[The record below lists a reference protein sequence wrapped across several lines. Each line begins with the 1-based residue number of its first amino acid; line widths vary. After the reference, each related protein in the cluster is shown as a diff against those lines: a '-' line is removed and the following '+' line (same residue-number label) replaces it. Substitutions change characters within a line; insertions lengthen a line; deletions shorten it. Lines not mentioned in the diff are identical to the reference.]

1 MSITARIQANYA
13 GLTKTEQKIAD
24 YIMDQGSDIAFKTL
38 EELANDINV
47 STTSII
53 RFARTLEYE
62 GYTQMQQNVQKSL
75 MKKVSLPERY
85 EQNYSLLKKDD
96 LLNDLMDA
104 EIEGLKKSVASLD
117 EGSLHKAVEAIGQA
131 ETVYILGARTTF
143 GLAHY
148 MTANLSQI
156 RKHVHLVSG
165 TGGMYP
171 EEIVGVKKGDVCL
184 AYMFPRYQKMMSNL
198 LSWLKSKEVLVIVIT
213 SEPYDAIRHL
223 GDIFLCCSLQAGI
236 MMKDSMVS
244 PMFISDYLFNR
255 IVANDYQRTHAVL
268 EEVESLLD
276 RGFYFGV

>member
-104 EIEGLKKSVASLD
+104 EIEGLKKSAASLD
-117 EGSLHKAVEAIGQA
+117 EGSLYKAVEAIGQA
-131 ETVYILGARTTF
+131 ETGYILGARTTF

>member
-104 EIEGLKKSVASLD
+104 EIEGLKKSAASLD
-117 EGSLHKAVEAIGQA
+117 EGSLYKAVEAIGQA

-156 RKHVHLVSG
+156 RK
-165 TGGMYP
+165 
-171 EEIVGVKKGDVCL
+171 
-184 AYMFPRYQKMMSNL
+184 R
-198 LSWLKSKEVLVIVIT
+198 SW
-213 SEPYDAIRHL
+213 
-223 GDIFLCCSLQAGI
+223 G
-236 MMKDSMVS
+236 
-244 PMFISDYLFNR
+244 
-255 IVANDYQRTHAVL
+255 
-268 EEVESLLD
+268 
-276 RGFYFGV
+276 

>member
-1 MSITARIQANYA
+1 M
-13 GLTKTEQKIAD
+13 
-24 YIMDQGSDIAFKTL
+24 
-38 EELANDINV
+38 
-47 STTSII
+47 
-53 RFARTLEYE
+53 
-62 GYTQMQQNVQKSL
+62 
-75 MKKVSLPERY
+75 
-85 EQNYSLLKKDD
+85 
-96 LLNDLMDA
+96 
-104 EIEGLKKSVASLD
+104 
-117 EGSLHKAVEAIGQA
+117 
-131 ETVYILGARTTF
+131 
-143 GLAHY
+143 
-148 MTANLSQI
+148 
-156 RKHVHLVSG
+156 
-165 TGGMYP
+165 
-171 EEIVGVKKGDVCL
+171 KKGDVCL

>member
-104 EIEGLKKSVASLD
+104 EIEGLKKSAASLD
-117 EGSLHKAVEAIGQA
+117 EGSLYKAVEAIGQA

-244 PMFISDYLFNR
+244 PMFISDYR
-255 IVANDYQRTHAVL
+255 
-268 EEVESLLD
+268 
-276 RGFYFGV
+276 

>member
-1 MSITARIQANYA
+1 MSITARIQTNYT

-24 YIMDQGSDIAFKTL
+24 YIIDQGAEIAFKTL

-62 GYTQMQQNVQKSL
+62 GYTQMQQNIQESL
-75 MKKVSLPERY
+75 MKKVSLPKRY
-85 EQNYSLLKKDD
+85 EQNYSLLKNDD
-96 LLNDLMDA
+96 LLNDLLNA

-117 EGSLHKAVEAIGQA
+117 EDSLHRVVEAVGKA

-148 MTANLSQI
+148 MSANLSQI
-156 RKHVHLVSG
+156 RNHIHLVSG
-165 TGGMYP
+165 VGGMYP
-171 EEIVGVKKGDVCL
+171 EEIVGAKKGDVCL

-198 LSWLKSKEVLVIVIT
+198 LSWLKSKGVLVIIIT

-223 GDIFLCCSLQAGI
+223 GDIFLCCSLQSGI
-236 MMKDSMVS
+236 MMKDSMVA
-244 PMFISDYLFNR
+244 PMFISEYLFNR
-255 IVANDYQRTHAVL
+255 IIADDYQRTHAAL

>member
-117 EGSLHKAVEAIGQA
+117 EGSLYKAVEAIGQA